1 MVSMGDIELAVDE
14 RTQRLI
20 WKRLGTRSARQIS
33 EETGLPVDQV
43 IRIRN
48 EMLDAVDD
56 LTVKQAKQKLIS
68 DLQDIAATAKED
80 YDDSPWEFKS
90 GLMNSAIAA
99 MKTILVELNR
109 TDKADEEKVNHLNAM
124 RVRELVALIQEV
136 VDISVD
142 ELVEKYDV
150 LEKDEVYA
158 IFDAN
163 MRKAARVRDALSS

>member
-1 MVSMGDIELAVDE
+1 MGDIELAVDE

-56 LTVKQAKQKLIS
+56 LTIKQSKQKLIA
-68 DLQDIAATAKED
+68 DLQDIATKTQED
-80 YDDSPWEFKS
+80 YDDAPYEFKA
-90 GLMNSAIAA
+90 GLMNSSIAA

-109 TDKADEEKVNHLNAM
+109 TDKADEEKVNHLNDM
-124 RVRELVALIQEV
+124 RIRELVSLIQEV

-142 ELVEKYDV
+142 ELVEKYD

-163 MRKAARVRDALSS
+163 MQKAARVRDAISA